1 MSITSETELSEEVL
15 SWRDPNMDSVR
26 GTETPKDPNKG
37 YIALLGWS
45 VNAIKAAQ
53 QFDRR
58 YIVVA
63 PEWAAD
69 FCTANNIPFISW
81 DFIRLNDRSLE
92 IAEKLKAEGVDVA
105 IPLFEET
112 VEWSGA
118 INSVLLNNPRMYG
131 QSILFRDKALMKR
144 RAQLGGIRV
153 GIF

>member
-92 IAEKLKAEGVDVA
+92 IAEKLKAV
-105 IPLFEET
+105 T
-112 VEWSGA
+112 
-118 INSVLLNNPRMYG
+118 
-131 QSILFRDKALMKR
+131 R
-144 RAQLGGIRV
+144 R
-153 GIF
+153 